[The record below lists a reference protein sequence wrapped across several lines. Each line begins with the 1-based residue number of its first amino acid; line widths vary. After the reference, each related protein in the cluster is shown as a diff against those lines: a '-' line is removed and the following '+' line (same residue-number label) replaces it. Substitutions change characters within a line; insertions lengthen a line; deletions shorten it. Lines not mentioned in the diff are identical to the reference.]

1 MVKKV
6 YILVLLCLV
15 AVLVA
20 CQSNEKA
27 FSDMTEA
34 KLDLLM
40 PKVFDYIQNDNQFDI
55 QGGHVSTDK
64 LTGYPTMYLSVNE
77 EAGVDYE
84 AYKSI
89 IWDALGYKFNIEF
102 ELIAFPDEPMIQ
114 GVIMA
119 FDYNNRY
126 NQKSYI
132 GEILVVE
139 LESDFETADGIPYY
153 DALEI
158 TIIEGNEIVS
168 KEGNVLTYD
177 DLELG
182 MTVSSYERGMVLETY
197 PGMTGTEKL
206 IVDINSKAH
215 MVEEK
220 VGELEFQNKFKG
232 VNYYGPYPYVYSN
245 YYYDIPLDEWDES
258 IVFYFDFAYVYYDK
272 KDNFDLPSL
281 YEGKF
286 LWNHRSNLDQ
296 NRQGIIEDVVIL
308 ADQDIESWFQD
319 DLYYFKVPVYRNDEL
334 IHIQYV
340 LNQQGD
346 MSEIIFE

>member
-1 MVKKV
+1 
-6 YILVLLCLV
+6 
-15 AVLVA
+15 
-20 CQSNEKA
+20 
-27 FSDMTEA
+27 
-34 KLDLLM
+34 
-40 PKVFDYIQNDNQFDI
+40 
-55 QGGHVSTDK
+55 
-64 LTGYPTMYLSVNE
+64 
-77 EAGVDYE
+77 
-84 AYKSI
+84 
-89 IWDALGYKFNIEF
+89 
-102 ELIAFPDEPMIQ
+102 
-114 GVIMA
+114 VIMA

-158 TIIEGNEIVS
+158 TIIEGDEIVS

-197 PGMTGTEKL
+197 PGMAGTEKL
-206 IVDINSKAH
+206 IVDLNSKAH